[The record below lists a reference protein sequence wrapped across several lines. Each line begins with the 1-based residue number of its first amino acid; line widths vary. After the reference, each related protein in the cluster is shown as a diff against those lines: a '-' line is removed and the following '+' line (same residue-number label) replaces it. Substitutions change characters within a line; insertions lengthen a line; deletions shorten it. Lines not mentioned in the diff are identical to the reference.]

1 VHKLRDKGNQ
11 NWGKVGAA
19 IPKTPT
25 SFDEMVRRLNLSEKE
40 YQSSI
45 LLKEWVQKNKDS
57 KYVPQRLL
65 EAWGIEVNV

>member
-1 VHKLRDKGNQ
+1 MNKKGNR
-11 NWGKVGAA
+11 NWGKPWGDT
-19 IPKTPT
+19 PNTPT

-45 LLKEWVQKNKDS
+45 PLKEWVQKNKDS

-65 EAWGIEVNV
+65 EAWGMEAKL